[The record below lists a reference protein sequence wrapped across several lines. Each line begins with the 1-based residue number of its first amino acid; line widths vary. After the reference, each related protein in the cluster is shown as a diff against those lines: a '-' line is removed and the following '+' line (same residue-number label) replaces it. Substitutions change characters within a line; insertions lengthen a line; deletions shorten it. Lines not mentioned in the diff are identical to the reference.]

1 MISRAKKVTVGA
13 DIWSKKSL
21 SASFLGISV
30 CFYCELSEQS
40 EHLFLQLLQ
49 VNHPHTGEMI
59 ANAIMSALQVW
70 KIKPEQVLLII
81 TDNGANMLKARKLL
95 GIMSNTADDDSDS
108 DNTEMTDATEAV
120 AVVRQAGGGQEGVI
134 EDTDSESD
142 GDGEGEGEGEVRDD
156 VTLDLDNIVFNQIQ
170 IQKNLPSMSCLAHS
184 IQLVVKDGL
193 KDDSVQKFLTKIRSL
208 VKKVR
213 VSSVNTE
220 SLLKKCGK
228 TLIMDCP
235 TRWSSTLYMIKRF
248 LDLRSA
254 ISSLFAE
261 QKWDCLVASEW
272 TRLEKLAILLQPF
285 ADYTNLL
292 QTDSEAL
299 SNIIPA
305 ILELELHLNE
315 SGGPAVISTQLLA
328 SLRSRF
334 NNLLDPIDE
343 KFIVLP
349 AAATLLDPLVN
360 KYLRCRPDLQA
371 TAERFVIEL
380 VGTVQ
385 VHKNVAH
392 NA

>member
-1 MISRAKKVTVGA
+1 VEEMVSRAKKVTVGA

-21 SASFLGISV
+21 SASFLGISA

-40 EHLFLQLLQ
+40 EHLFLNLLQ

-59 ANAIMSALQVW
+59 ANAIMSALQEW

-95 GIMSNTADDDSDS
+95 GIMSNATTTADDDSD
-108 DNTEMTDATEAV
+108 NTEMADATE
-120 AVVRQAGGGQEGVI
+120 AVVRQAGCGQEGVM
-134 EDTDSESD
+134 EDTESESD
-142 GDGEGEGEGEVRDD
+142 GEGEEDGEVIDD
-156 VTLDLDNIVFNQIQ
+156 VPLDLDNIVFNQIQ
-170 IQKNLPSMSCLAHS
+170 MQKKLPSMSCLAHS

-193 KDDSVQKFLTKIRSL
+193 KDDSHDSVQKFLTKIRSL

-220 SLLKKCGK
+220 ILLKKCSK
-228 TLIMDCP
+228 TLIVDCP

-272 TRLEKLAILLQPF
+272 TRLEKLAVLLQPF

-334 NNLLDPIDE
+334 NNLLDPMDE
-343 KFIVLP
+343 KFIVIP

-380 VGTVQ
+380 VSIST
-385 VHKNVAH
+385 
-392 NA
+392 